1 MDRWVQWSAKQPVKI
16 VWASLTPSLDVARQ
30 DCLLHRF
37 FSYVS
42 KSSDKHVEFKR
53 KVTFKSFL
61 YCYILNS
68 TLSTTGDSLLSYG
81 WKYLCCNSIFQ
92 YF

>member
-1 MDRWVQWSAKQPVKI
+1 MNRWVQWSAKQPVKI

-37 FSYVS
+37 FANVS

-61 YCYILNS
+61 N
-68 TLSTTGDSLLSYG
+68 LL
-81 WKYLCCNSIFQ
+81 
-92 YF
+92 YFKFYSFDYSRFIIVPWLEIPLL